1 MRNDKTEQP
10 IPAEE
15 LDRIASDAL
24 YNCPKDAP
32 AGSEA
37 GRWKHGYIQ
46 GGKAEYARAHSLPPS
61 PVGGDF
67 EQWAKDYA
75 DKIFQDNPVSFRAHI
90 SAECYAAQMAAYDFI
105 RLQKSAPPSPVGE
118 AGLKWVK
125 ASERKPVVFAEEVIV
140 RSLVTGRVRKTQN
153 MGHNTGWDIGLD
165 WHYKWENT
173 EWLDESPNPSRAGE
187 TKDDFVKGYAC
198 ALVCII
204 QGHGI
209 STEVEDAYKAGLPT
223 PVSNLKGRIDEFD
236 YSILKKHFK

>member
-1 MRNDKTEQP
+1 MDIKTTEES
-10 IPAEE
+10 IPEE
-15 LDRIASDAL
+15 LMIHLRNLISERKQKGHGTSNIILGARIG
-24 YNCPKDAP
+24 YNWANL
-32 AGSEA
+32 
-37 GRWKHGYIQ
+37 
-46 GGKAEYARAHSLPPS
+46 HSL
-61 PVGGDF
+61 
-67 EQWAKDYA
+67 
-75 DKIFQDNPVSFRAHI
+75 
-90 SAECYAAQMAAYDFI
+90 
-105 RLQKSAPPSPVGE
+105 PPSPVGE

-173 EWLDESPNPSRAGE
+173 EWLDESPSPSRAGE
-187 TKDDFVKGYAC
+187 PKDDFVKGYAC

-209 STEVEDAYKAGLPT
+209 STEVEDAYKAGLKPIKQ
-223 PVSNLKGRIDEFD
+223 LKGIIDDFD

>member
-1 MRNDKTEQP
+1 MSTEQQPQMTNDKTTEQP
-10 IPAEE
+10 IAADYLEFIEAKEYVYENTNMPASPTFVRD
-15 LDRIASDAL
+15 LLIDAYRHL
-24 YNCPKDAP
+24 N
-32 AGSEA
+32 
-37 GRWKHGYIQ
+37 
-46 GGKAEYARAHSLPPS
+46 SL
-61 PVGGDF
+61 
-67 EQWAKDYA
+67 
-75 DKIFQDNPVSFRAHI
+75 
-90 SAECYAAQMAAYDFI
+90 
-105 RLQKSAPPSPVGE
+105 PPSPVGE
-118 AGLKWVK
+118 AGARWVK

-173 EWLDESPNPSRAGE
+173 EWLDESPSPSRAGE

-209 STEVEDAYKAGLPT
+209 STEVEDAYKAGLKPI
-223 PVSNLKGRIDEFD
+223 NQLKGIIDEFD